1 MDATSTT
8 TETITINGMSCGH
21 CVVAVRQALQQIDHL
36 DVQEVAIGSAQIHRD
51 PNKVTDSQIVEAIED
66 SGYTVNSIKQNR

>member
-8 TETITINGMSCGH
+8 TETITINGMNCGH
-21 CVVAVRQALQQIDHL
+21 CVVAVRQALQEIDHL

-51 PNKVTDSQIVEAIED
+51 PNKVNDRQIVEAIED